1 MGFRPYVAMVSNLD
15 MFSAKACIYYFS
27 SYFPN
32 VLFCLK
38 SKRNEELSI
47 ELLNLVNAKATLM
60 KQVQAMSDSDH
71 GLGDPDAE
79 ISRVKAI
86 VIKNSSGKIKVC

>member
-1 MGFRPYVAMVSNLD
+1 LSF
-15 MFSAKACIYYFS
+15 
-27 SYFPN
+27 
-32 VLFCLK
+32 K

-79 ISRVKAI
+79 ISRVKA
-86 VIKNSSGKIKVC
+86 SSSW

>member
-1 MGFRPYVAMVSNLD
+1 MSF
-15 MFSAKACIYYFS
+15 
-27 SYFPN
+27 
-32 VLFCLK
+32 K

>member
-1 MGFRPYVAMVSNLD
+1 MYILFFLI
-15 MFSAKACIYYFS
+15 FSQCSFLS
-27 SYFPN
+27 F
-32 VLFCLK
+32 K

-47 ELLNLVNAKATLM
+47 ELVNLVNAKATLM